1 MNYENTGGVSDGYK
15 NTAPVGSFKPN
26 KYGLYDMGGN
36 NSEVC
41 TYTDKNGNLFD
52 VSRGPD
58 CWVDL
63 NPKFKENYYLSQRFV
78 WDGMIE
84 SPRSLENGF
93 RCVLVSE

>member
-15 NTAPVGSFKPN
+15 YTAPVGSFKPN

-41 TYTDKNGNLFD
+41 TYTDKNEKLFD
-52 VSRGPD
+52 VTRGPN
-58 CWVDL
+58 CWPEL
-63 NPKFKENYYLSQRFV
+63 NPKFTEYYYLSHRSV
-78 WDGMIE
+78 WDGLIE
-84 SPRSLENGF
+84 SPRCLENGF